1 MNDATS
7 GIRARG
13 LVHLGLVGGL
23 LVSLGARDALALGEL
38 PPAAIT
44 SRAIEGKRTQKD
56 LAAEPIDVGL
66 QSATIKE
73 LQLRSEIEDAA
84 GQLVDA
90 GEVGRSVL
98 ERNPGIS
105 LRPGV
110 IVARLGEIV
119 SLPRPHK
126 RELAP
131 GMYSES
137 VRLAVIDSAYSAPV
151 IVTRL
156 RFFRVGPDGTVET
169 VDSATYS
176 RFADG
181 PARADRDRDGV
192 TVEVNEGKGFSRDSD
207 KGKRRAAPAL
217 DPAGRIE
224 NLDAEVKLAPPRAQP
239 GEDERN
245 ED

>member
-1 MNDATS
+1 MNDAMF

-13 LVHLGLVGGL
+13 LICFGLVGGL
-23 LVSLGARDALALGEL
+23 VVSIGARDAFALGEL
-38 PPAAIT
+38 APAAIAN
-44 SRAIEGKRTQKD
+44 RAIEGKRTQKD
-56 LAAEPIDVGL
+56 LAAEPIDIGL

-73 LQLRSEIEDAA
+73 LQVRSEIEDAA
-84 GQLVDA
+84 GQLVEA
-90 GEVGRSVL
+90 GEVERSVL

-110 IVARLGEIV
+110 IVARQGEIV

-151 IVTRL
+151 IAVRL

-169 VDSATYS
+169 VDSGTYS
-176 RFADG
+176 KVADG
-181 PARADRDRDGV
+181 PGRADRDRDGV
-192 TVEVNEGKGFSRDSD
+192 TVEVNDGKGFSPASD
-207 KGKRRAAPAL
+207 KGKKRAGPILDAAGQHPESGRRGEAGAAPGA
-217 DPAGRIE
+217 AG
-224 NLDAEVKLAPPRAQP
+224 
-239 GEDERN
+239 
-245 ED
+245 